1 MELRDYLRIARR
13 RWQLIAGCVVVVV
26 AIAAAVTLEMTP
38 EYQSQAQLFVSTPA
52 DNSVSTAYQGGLFS
66 AQQVTSYA
74 ELVGS
79 RALSRRVIADL
90 GLEHS
95 SPAAMSEQV
104 SASVVPD
111 TVLISVTATDPS
123 PKRAQAIAQA
133 TAEELSGAVRRLETP
148 PGKKRAPIKASV
160 SDHASLPTSPVSPNP
175 LGNVG
180 LGILLGLLLGFGL
193 AVLRELLDTSVK
205 TAEDVDEVAHA
216 PVLGTIAFDSAASR
230 RPLVTDLDTHAPR
243 IEAFRVL
250 RTNMQ
255 FIDVDA
261 KNRVYVVSSS
271 VPTEGKTTTA
281 TNLAITLA
289 QAGERV
295 LLLEGD
301 LRRPKM
307 ADNLGLEAA
316 VGLTTVLLGRIGVHE
331 ATQHP
336 LAAPEL
342 SVLTSGGLPPNPSEL
357 LQSNAMVE
365 LLHEL
370 RNDYDVI
377 IIDAPPLLPV
387 TDAALLAARSDGA
400 LLVVRHS
407 KTTRDQLSH
416 TIGRLDAVGAKT
428 LGVVL
433 NMIPRRRTDDDYGYG
448 YGYAPRAASGKAGHR
463 RSRRGEADD
472 ARDEAF
478 VEEALRKG

>member
-1 MELRDYLRIARR
+1 MELRDYLRVTRR
-13 RWQLIAGCVVVVV
+13 RWRLIVGALVVVV
-26 AIAAAVTLEMTP
+26 ALAAAVTLKMTP
-38 EYQSQAQLFVSTPA
+38 QYRSQAQLFVSTPA
-52 DNSVSTAYQGGLFS
+52 NNSVSTAYQGGLFS

-74 ELVGS
+74 ELVSG
-79 RALSRRVIADL
+79 RKMATRVIDVL
-90 GLEHS
+90 GLKHTT
-95 SPAAMSEQV
+95 PAAMSAKI

-111 TVLISVTATDPS
+111 TVLINVSATDPN
-123 PKRAQAIAQA
+123 PRRAQAIAQA
-133 TAEELSGAVRRLETP
+133 TADQLSKEVRNLETP
-148 PGKKRAPIKASV
+148 PGKKHAPIKASV
-160 SDHASLPTSPVSPNP
+160 SDAASLPVSPVSPKP
-175 LGNVG
+175 LLNIG
-180 LGILLGLLLGFGL
+180 LGVLLGLLLGFGL
-193 AVLRELLDTSVK
+193 AVLREMLDTSVK

-216 PVLGTIAFDSAASR
+216 PVMGSIAFDPDAAK

-271 VPTEGKTTTA
+271 VPVEGKTTTSI
-281 TNLAITLA
+281 NLAITLT

-301 LRRPKM
+301 LRRAKV
-307 ADNLGLEAA
+307 AENLGLEAT
-316 VGLTTVLLGRIGVHE
+316 VGLTTVLVGRIGVGE
-331 ATQHP
+331 AVQHP
-336 LAAPEL
+336 ATVPEL
-342 SVLTSGGLPPNPSEL
+342 SVLTSGSLPPNPSEL

-365 LLHEL
+365 LLEKL

-377 IIDAPPLLPV
+377 LIDAPPLLPV

-407 KTTRDQLSH
+407 KTTKDQLAH
-416 TIGRLDAVGAKT
+416 TIGRLDAVGAKA

-433 NMIPRRRTDDDYGYG
+433 NMVPQRRGGAYYGYGYG
-448 YGYAPRAASGKAGHR
+448 YGYAPEAGR
-463 RSRRGEADD
+463 RSAPKKKPRHEATQGGSFLGD
-472 ARDEAF
+472 AFGD
-478 VEEALRKG
+478 G